1 MTRVLLPSLKLAV
14 LLAPSALVVDD
25 ATAAA
30 DVQKQLAKVARA
42 ASGNAFALE
51 SVAVFDV
58 YRGAGVPEGKK
69 SLAFSLTFRASDR
82 TLTDDEVNLAFQR
95 LQDELVRTSP
105 YQIRK

>member
-1 MTRVLLPSLKLAV
+1 MLFRS
-14 LLAPSALVVDD
+14 
-25 ATAAA
+25 
-30 DVQKQLAKVARA
+30 
-42 ASGNAFALE
+42 LE